1 MKNTTQIMRR
11 CRALVLAGLIGAGTM
26 VPAGTSLAVGPGETQ
41 SSTAISPVGP
51 GQSSTGSTG
60 TTSGS
65 GTTSGQSASTANP
78 NAWKK
83 VNGVYQMPDGSSIN
97 NVLFRGIDVSRWQ
110 GDINWS
116 QVAAD
121 DVSFVMLGT
130 RSKGAVDPYFH
141 RNIQQASAAGV
152 KVGVYI
158 YSLAMTPEMAVEE
171 ANFVL
176 NLIHDYP
183 VSYPVAFDMEDST
196 QGTLS
201 KDELA
206 DIANAF
212 CGRISEAGYYP
223 VIYANDNWLANKLD
237 MSKMNYPVWAARYSA
252 KPAYQNPVMWQ
263 ATSTGAVNGISG
275 NVDIDFQFKDFTSVI
290 PANTWRTINGQT
302 YYYQNYAKQ
311 KNNWIQ
317 DDGTWYYM
325 NGDGLVSRGWLNQS
339 GKSYYLDDSTGKM
352 ITGWKSDSGKWYYF
366 GSSGALSKGWINDNG
381 TWYYSNQEG
390 VMQTGWL
397 DDGGRRY
404 FLEGNGTM
412 AKGWT
417 SQNGKWYY
425 LDSSGALSKGWIN
438 DNGTWYYSSQEGV
451 MQTGWLDDGGER
463 YYLKGSGA
471 MATGWR
477 EMDGAW
483 YYFESSGRMAKGVID
498 VGGLHYYMEPS
509 TGRMATGTTV
519 DIGGV
524 AYNTD
529 ASGVLSQVVQE
540 TGNET
545 GDGQTGNV
553 QTQAPGGSQGGQVP
567 QPSQSGGVSNQ
578 ASGSGQSVTG
588 TSGGPGV
595 VVIPIGTAQ

>member
-11 CRALVLAGLIGAGTM
+11 CHALALAGLIGAGTI

-41 SSTAISPVGP
+41 SATVISPVGP
-51 GQSSTGSTG
+51 GQSSAGSTG
-60 TTSGS
+60 TAS
-65 GTTSGQSASTANP
+65 GTGSTSGQSASTANP

-83 VNGVYQMPDGSSIN
+83 VNGVYQMPDGSAIN

-206 DIANAF
+206 AIANAF

-237 MSKMNYPVWAARYSA
+237 MSKMNYPVWVARYSA

-317 DDGTWYYM
+317 DDGAWYYM
-325 NGDGLVSRGWLNQS
+325 NGDGLVSKGWLNQS
-339 GKSYYLDDSTGKM
+339 GKSYYLDDTTGKM

-381 TWYYSNQEG
+381 TWYYS
-390 VMQTGWL
+390 
-397 DDGGRRY
+397 
-404 FLEGNGTM
+404 
-412 AKGWT
+412 
-417 SQNGKWYY
+417 SQ
-425 LDSSGALSKGWIN
+425 D
-438 DNGTWYYSSQEGV
+438 GV

-483 YYFESSGRMAKGVID
+483 YYFEGSGRMAKGVID
-498 VGGLHYYMEPS
+498 VGGLHYYMDPS
-509 TGRMATGTTV
+509 TGRMAAGTTV

-524 AYNTD
+524 AYTADGN
-529 ASGVLSQVVQE
+529 GVLSQVAQE
-540 TGNET
+540 SGNET
-545 GDGQTGNV
+545 GDSQTGNV
-553 QTQAPGGSQGGQVP
+553 QTQAPDGSQGGQAP
-567 QPSQSGGVSNQ
+567 QPSQNGGVSNQ
-578 ASGSGQSVTG
+578 APGLGQAVTG
-588 TSGGPGV
+588 SSGGPGV
-595 VVIPIGTAQ
+595 VVTPIGP

>member
-206 DIANAF
+206 AIANAF

-509 TGRMATGTTV
+509 TGRMAAGTTV

>member
-11 CRALVLAGLIGAGTM
+11 CHALALAGLIGAGTI

-41 SSTAISPVGP
+41 SATVISPVGP
-51 GQSSTGSTG
+51 GQSSAGSTG
-60 TTSGS
+60 TAS
-65 GTTSGQSASTANP
+65 GTGSTSGQSASTANP

-83 VNGVYQMPDGSSIN
+83 VNGVYQMPDGSAIN

-206 DIANAF
+206 AIANAF

-237 MSKMNYPVWAARYSA
+237 MSKMNYPVWVARYSA

-317 DDGTWYYM
+317 DDGAWYYM
-325 NGDGLVSRGWLNQS
+325 NGDGLVSKGWLNQS
-339 GKSYYLDDSTGKM
+339 GKSYYLDDTTGKM

-381 TWYYSNQEG
+381 TWYYS
-390 VMQTGWL
+390 
-397 DDGGRRY
+397 
-404 FLEGNGTM
+404 
-412 AKGWT
+412 
-417 SQNGKWYY
+417 SQ
-425 LDSSGALSKGWIN
+425 D
-438 DNGTWYYSSQEGV
+438 GV

-483 YYFESSGRMAKGVID
+483 YYFEGSGRMAKGVID
-498 VGGLHYYMEPS
+498 VGGLHYYMDPS
-509 TGRMATGTTV
+509 TGRMAAGTTV

-524 AYNTD
+524 AYTADGN
-529 ASGVLSQVVQE
+529 GVLSQVAQE
-540 TGNET
+540 SGNET
-545 GDGQTGNV
+545 GDSQTGNV
-553 QTQAPGGSQGGQVP
+553 QTQAPDGSQGGQAP
-567 QPSQSGGVSNQ
+567 QPSQNGGISNQ
-578 ASGSGQSVTG
+578 APGLGQAVTG
-588 TSGGPGV
+588 SSGGPGV
-595 VVIPIGTAQ
+595 VVTPIGP

>member
-11 CRALVLAGLIGAGTM
+11 CHALALAGLIGAGTI

-41 SSTAISPVGP
+41 SATVISPVGP
-51 GQSSTGSTG
+51 GQSSAGSTG
-60 TTSGS
+60 TAS
-65 GTTSGQSASTANP
+65 GTGSTSGQSASTANP

-83 VNGVYQMPDGSSIN
+83 VNGVYQMPDGSAIN

-196 QGTLS
+196 QGALS

-206 DIANAF
+206 AIANAF

-237 MSKMNYPVWAARYSA
+237 MSKMNYPVWVARYSA

-317 DDGTWYYM
+317 DDGAWYYM
-325 NGDGLVSRGWLNQS
+325 NGDGLVSKGWLNQS
-339 GKSYYLDDSTGKM
+339 GKSYYLDDTTGKM

-397 DDGGRRY
+397 DDGG
-404 FLEGNGTM
+404 
-412 AKGWT
+412 
-417 SQNGKWYY
+417 
-425 LDSSGALSKGWIN
+425 
-438 DNGTWYYSSQEGV
+438 
-451 MQTGWLDDGGER
+451 ER

-483 YYFESSGRMAKGVID
+483 YYFEGSGRMAKGVID
-498 VGGLHYYMEPS
+498 VGGLHYYMDPS
-509 TGRMATGTTV
+509 TGRMAAGTTV

-524 AYNTD
+524 AYTADGN
-529 ASGVLSQVVQE
+529 GVLSQVAQE
-540 TGNET
+540 SGNET
-545 GDGQTGNV
+545 GDSQTGNV
-553 QTQAPGGSQGGQVP
+553 QTQAPDGSQGGQAP
-567 QPSQSGGVSNQ
+567 QPSQNGGVSNQ
-578 ASGSGQSVTG
+578 APGLGQAVTG
-588 TSGGPGV
+588 SSGGPGV
-595 VVIPIGTAQ
+595 VVTPIGP

>member
-1 MKNTTQIMRR
+1 MRR

-509 TGRMATGTTV
+509 TGRMAAGTTV

-595 VVIPIGTAQ
+595 VVTPIGTAQ